1 MTASARVE
9 FRFHRYCH
17 SYTSRSTLLIIN
29 QEIASHKTCQSNSDS
44 DESHKPI
51 APFTREEAYEKILT
65 SFIAFL
71 MVSFALVELSRD
83 CSIRLTTFSYLL
95 IASTALPPCA
105 KVLLNK
111 LQKQRPIRFITNLPW
126 EKCICWE
133 WLEAKRVS
141 GTLLEMSLFTPRK

>member
-51 APFTREEAYEKILT
+51 TPFTREEAYEKILT

-105 KVLLNK
+105 KVLSYK
-111 LQKQRPIRFITNLPW
+111 LQKQKDP
-126 EKCICWE
+126 
-133 WLEAKRVS
+133 
-141 GTLLEMSLFTPRK
+141 